1 MPAHIHL
8 PGRVGVVSRSGTLTY
23 EAVGQL
29 TALGIGQSTCVG
41 IGGDPINGTN
51 FIDVLS
57 AFQADADTD
66 AVIMIGEIG
75 GTAEEQPP
83 RPGSAIT
90 SPSPSWASSPAAP
103 RRPASAWATP
113 APSSRAAKAPPAR
126 RSPPWRPPALEW
138 DLEVPRSALLLA
150 REHGPAS
157 PAHARVLAA
166 LERVLSAAAE
176 GAPELP
182 LEIAT
187 LAGHGASTL
196 RLVAGDARA
205 TLPALDPG
213 LAFDVVFLDPFSP
226 RVDPP
231 LWEEPFL
238 AEVARRMAPLA
249 RLSTYTTS
257 MRVRS
262 GLVRAGL
269 AVGAGPRVGR
279 KAEGTLA
286 SRGGTVPPLAGRIQ
300 RRLERARLRPA
311 P

>member
-1 MPAHIHL
+1 VNGAPYWRPARTDDGSWTLLHPLHGEACHSLAGALTQARERYASQIAARAADGL
-8 PGRVGVVSRSGTLTY
+8 AGGRLRLLDIGTGLALNLSAALEACESQGLAL
-23 EAVGQL
+23 EAV
-29 TALGIGQSTCVG
+29 S
-41 IGGDPINGTN
+41 
-51 FIDVLS
+51 
-57 AFQADADTD
+57 
-66 AVIMIGEIG
+66 
-75 GTAEEQPP
+75 
-83 RPGSAIT
+83 
-90 SPSPSWASSPAAP
+90 
-103 RRPASAWATP
+103 
-113 APSSRAAKAPPAR
+113 
-126 RSPPWRPPALEW
+126 LEW